1 MKSLVTII
9 IIFIQVQIF
18 AQGGHRPNGGEKI
31 RAMKVGLITEELNLS
46 ESQAEKFWPVYNAY
60 SDERM
65 AIHHQIRELTRRN
78 NGLSNDELLNRQDE
92 IMDLRQKELNVVKKY
107 RESFLRIISPKQYS
121 DMMESERKFND
132 MILQKLKERHERN

>member
-46 ESQAEKFWPVYNAY
+46 ESQAEKFWPIYHSY
-60 SDERM
+60 SEERTH
-65 AIHHQIRELTRRN
+65 IHQQIRKLERPN
-78 NGLSNDELLNRQDE
+78 QNGSN
-92 IMDLRQKELNVVKKY
+92 
-107 RESFLRIISPKQYS
+107 
-121 DMMESERKFND
+121 
-132 MILQKLKERHERN
+132 